1 MKSHWIR
8 GPKSNITGV
17 LIRRKQFAL
26 RDTDVRGRRPY
37 EDGSGNW
44 TEVSTNQGIPR
55 NAKDCQQPSEA
66 RRENKYLPLQTS
78 ESITLLAS

>member
-26 RDTDVRGRRPY
+26 RDTDIRGRRPY

-44 TEVSTNQGIPR
+44 TEVSTNQGMPR
-55 NAKDCQQPSEA
+55 TASNHQKLEEQRSIFLY
-66 RRENKYLPLQTS
+66 RLQR
-78 ESITLLAS
+78 A

>member
-1 MKSHWIR
+1 MKSYWIR

-26 RDTDVRGRRPY
+26 RDTDIWGRRPY

-44 TEVSTNQGIPR
+44 TEVSTNQGMPR
-55 NAKDCQQPSEA
+55 TASNHQKLE
-66 RRENKYLPLQTS
+66 ETKKYLLLKTL
-78 ESITLLAS
+78 ESLTLLTS